1 MSDITINEILD
12 MLPHRYPF
20 LLIDK
25 VLEVE
30 AFESITAIKNV
41 TINEPFFQGHFP
53 NQPIMP
59 GVLILEAMAQ
69 ATGVLA
75 FYSHKTQSKS
85 DAAYYLVGIDKA
97 RFKRPVG
104 PGDQLVMKARLTR
117 QLRGIYRFDVT
128 AHVDGELV
136 SSAQFMTTEMEG
148 AR

>member
-1 MSDITINEILD
+1 MSDITINNILD

-30 AFESITAIKNV
+30 AFDSITAVKNV

-53 NQPIMP
+53 AQPIMP

-69 ATGVLA
+69 STGVLA
-75 FYSHKTQSKS
+75 FYSHKRQCNS

-104 PGDQLVMKARLTR
+104 PGDQLIITARLTR
-117 QLRGIYRFDVT
+117 QLRGIYRFDAA
-128 AHVDGELV
+128 AHVDDELV
-136 SSAQFMTTEMEG
+136 STAQFMTTEMEG
-148 AR
+148 VR